1 MEGGFWVRVNG
12 GIPGAQSSR
21 KLYCVLTLN
30 RRFGRSA
37 LEQKTGTG
45 EEQTLAAS
53 EGRRFPFG

>member
-1 MEGGFWVRVNG
+1 MVGSLGARGG
-12 GIPGAQSSR
+12 R

-37 LEQKTGTG
+37 LEQKTGTQ

-53 EGRRFPFG
+53 EGR